1 MIEGIVWSMHMNCH
15 CLELFSVNSLRLE
28 WICFR
33 FLLWAVA
40 PGLSVAKSRCC
51 PVVAWVKVLRPE
63 VHSVH
68 EHFSADG
75 ESRRGK
81 KKSGALLSSSEK
93 AGQIRLE
100 LTGRD
105 IQLDWACQSRA
116 SIRICTCPSLASF
129 SKARTLSATSD
140 LIPLTY
146 SIYYSNFLRHF

>member
-1 MIEGIVWSMHMNCH
+1 M
-15 CLELFSVNSLRLE
+15 
-28 WICFR
+28 
-33 FLLWAVA
+33 
-40 PGLSVAKSRCC
+40 P
-51 PVVAWVKVLRPE
+51 
-63 VHSVH
+63 

-105 IQLDWACQSRA
+105 IQLDWACHSRA
-116 SIRICTCPSLASF
+116 SIRNCTLPLPSVFTFLI
-129 SKARTLSATSD
+129 SKGRTLSVAFD

-146 SIYYSNFLRHF
+146 PIIHGIF